1 MFASVRTRHIRGG
14 SGCCHKN
21 SIQKQTIVAAAQRH
35 PCFKLLPLRQ
45 YVVTVNVC
53 GWCTAGDRT
62 PAAFS
67 QLLIIQNNQTHIVGP
82 HTRYTRRTT
91 TVAKAVAYIHII
103 GMPTYVP
110 PFRLATPRGYQI
122 NPIPQGNLVLSITT
136 CSSKVRVKKRK
147 RHIIRCLSEAWP
159 VRSPCRRINNPTF
172 QT

>member
-1 MFASVRTRHIRGG
+1 MCMFASVRTRHIRGG

-91 TVAKAVAYIHII
+91 TVAKAVAYA
-103 GMPTYVP
+103 YVCSPFSTCDAPGISNQP
-110 PFRLATPRGYQI
+110 PPAGEPCTKYHNMLVKGTSKKKETTHYSL
-122 NPIPQGNLVLSITT
+122 PIRSMAGAEPLS
-136 CSSKVRVKKRK
+136 SHK
-147 RHIIRCLSEAWP
+147 
-159 VRSPCRRINNPTF
+159 
-172 QT
+172 